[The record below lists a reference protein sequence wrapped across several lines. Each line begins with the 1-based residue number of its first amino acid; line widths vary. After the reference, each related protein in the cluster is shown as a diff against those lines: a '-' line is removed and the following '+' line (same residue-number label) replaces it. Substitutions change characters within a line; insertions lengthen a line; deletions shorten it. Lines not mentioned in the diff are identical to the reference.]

1 MRSSK
6 FQRRRRRSKRLL
18 FCSSAFLGT
27 WSFSLGTSP
36 EGKERPLSCKPD
48 SVSPAFAEVDDHFS
62 PRLRGSPLARTAT
75 NTRGYDGRAALPLF
89 CLAPREVCRAAPV
102 TRTRGGLLPHP
113 FTLTC
118 ALAGHRRY
126 ALCCTVC
133 PAALTLP
140 SPSFERRV
148 ALRCPDFPQ
157 PCKQDCDH
165 PESGKAKLRLEVPRS
180 KFEVPKNSR

>member
-1 MRSSK
+1 MRP
-6 FQRRRRRSKRLL
+6 FFVPAFFLELL
-18 FCSSAFLGT
+18 PWNF
-27 WSFSLGTSP
+27 
-36 EGKERPLSCKPD
+36 EERRPLSCKPD
-48 SVSPAFAEVDDHFS
+48 SVSPAFAEVGDHFS
-62 PRLRGSPLARTAT
+62 PRSRGSPLARTAT
-75 NTRGYDGRAALPLF
+75 NTRRYDGRAALPLF

-140 SPSFERRV
+140 SPFFKRRV

-165 PESGKAKLRLEVPRS
+165 PESGSAKLRLEVPRS
-180 KFEVPKNSR
+180 KSEVPRNTR